1 MSTMRWSEPS
11 LPEDGG
17 IGSTPTIKNHSVTY
31 HRGLLYCF
39 GGYDGRR
46 NNQTLLIYS
55 LREGKWIAPADPN
68 GFGGRGLI
76 GSNNNVSTTSHD
88 IMFGGQYHV
97 PPGRN
102 GHTATLATNRRSR
115 SLRTRRNNNVNDNID
130 FQQEQQQQ
138 SGDGMDDY
146 FSDAA
151 ENLQG
156 GDVMPNLPA
165 NNGGESSMETDNND
179 NDDDDDDD
187 DEEAQIIII
196 GGWLG
201 SGKTCT
207 AFSISFDII
216 HHSHPFSPTLVR
228 SSRRVRYVG
237 AGCFRWN

>member
-1 MSTMRWSEPS
+1 MRWSEPS

-76 GSNNNVSTTSHD
+76 IGSSNNASARHD
-88 IMFGGQYHV
+88 IMFGGGQYHV

-102 GHTATLATNRRSR
+102 GHTATLATNRR
-115 SLRTRRNNNVNDNID
+115 RTRRNNNDNID

-138 SGDGMDDY
+138 QQQAGDGMDDS
-146 FSDAA
+146 FSDAG

-156 GDVMPNLPA
+156 GDVMPNLPV
-165 NNGGESSMETDNND
+165 NNVGESSMETDNND
-179 NDDDDDDD
+179 NDDDDDD

-201 SGKTCT
+201 SGKTDT
-207 AFSISFDII
+207 MFFFDIFRHYTDLI
-216 HHSHPFSPTLVR
+216 LSPPTLVR
-228 SSRRVRYVG
+228 SSRRV
-237 AGCFRWN
+237 

>member
-1 MSTMRWSEPS
+1 MRWSEPS
-11 LPEDGG
+11 LLPEDG

-31 HRGLLYCF
+31 YRGLLYCF

-76 GSNNNVSTTSHD
+76 GSNNNASTTRHD
-88 IMFGGQYHV
+88 IMFGGQYNV

-102 GHTATLATNRRSR
+102 GHTATLATNRLSR
-115 SLRTRRNNNVNDNID
+115 SLRARRNNNHNND

-138 SGDGMDDY
+138 QQQSGDGIDDS
-146 FSDAA
+146 FSDAG
-151 ENLQG
+151 ENWQS
-156 GDVMPNLPA
+156 GDVMPNLPV
-165 NNGGESSMETDNND
+165 NNGEENSMETENND
-179 NDDDDDDD
+179 NDNDDDDD

-201 SGKTCT
+201 SGKTGT
-207 AFSISFDII
+207 MFFFDI
-216 HHSHPFSPTLVR
+216 F
-228 SSRRVRYVG
+228 
-237 AGCFRWN
+237 